1 MNTPTQP
8 PRSPGRARSR
18 HAALVAAAAAFLL
31 LVPAPRAMA
40 QEGGGPPSPE
50 EVQEKIREI
59 EKLMKK
65 AEEALARSTSS
76 RQNAADAARRLEELL
91 DEKAREQ
98 TGKSSDQLR
107 EEAKQGSTSSAEALK
122 KLTEEA
128 RSDAAKAGSEMER
141 VLGQGG
147 GSTREAVEGVRK
159 LLADQKIELVCLGSS
174 VTLDSKSRSVVNQKK
189 EELTEFIELAG
200 GPHSVNN
207 WVRGIC
213 HLGMMPAN
221 GLLYAPP
228 EPCKCYWYERV
239 SDFCALAPGPLATSR
254 ASMIR

>member
-1 MNTPTQP
+1 
-8 PRSPGRARSR
+8 
-18 HAALVAAAAAFLL
+18 
-31 LVPAPRAMA
+31 MA

-65 AEEALARSTSS
+65 AEEALARSPSS
-76 RQNAADAARRLEELL
+76 RQDAGDAARRLEELL

-141 VLGQGG
+141 VLGEGG
-147 GSTREAVEGVRK
+147 GSTREAAEGVRK
-159 LLADQKIELVCLGSS
+159 LLEKTKESGKEAGAGIEWLLKNAVSSSSSGGGGGGEKPKPEEKPKDPSGEKPENGDPNNEKPQEVANPPKSDQEPPRNEKFVRWIAELPPQVRRAYESRDWDALP
-174 VTLDSKSRSVVNQKK
+174 VTWR
-189 EELTEFIELAG
+189 
-200 GPHSVNN
+200 
-207 WVRGIC
+207 
-213 HLGMMPAN
+213 
-221 GLLYAPP
+221 GLL
-228 EPCKCYWYERV
+228 
-239 SDFCALAPGPLATSR
+239 R
-254 ASMIR
+254 AWTKQMAYQLENGRR